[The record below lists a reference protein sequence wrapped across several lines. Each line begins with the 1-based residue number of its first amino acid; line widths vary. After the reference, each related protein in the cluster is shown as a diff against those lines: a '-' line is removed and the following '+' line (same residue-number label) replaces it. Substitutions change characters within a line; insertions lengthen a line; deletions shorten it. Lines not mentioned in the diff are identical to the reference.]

1 MTNTQ
6 TRRFVKGHWFLI
18 IAPLV
23 LLADALVAHS
33 GPIDRFVEA
42 GLLFDLVLLMPAL
55 YFLCYR
61 KRRQGAGVRA
71 LGLACLGVWIAT
83 KLVPDSDRVLLVYL
97 GPLRYVGLAVLVLI
111 ELALIRMIFRMLSA
125 GGSAEATAK
134 HAADA
139 ADMPTWVAKLLVW
152 EAGLWRRFFA
162 GLRRLARRRSEDD

>member
-1 MTNTQ
+1 MAGPHIRASIRN
-6 TRRFVKGHWFLI
+6 HWFLM
-18 IAPLV
+18 IAPPV
-23 LLADALVAHS
+23 LLSDALVAHS

-42 GLLFDLVLLMPAL
+42 GLLFDLVLLVPAL

-61 KRRQGAGVRA
+61 KSRQGAGVRA
-71 LGLACLGVWIAT
+71 IGLACLGVWIAT

-97 GPLRYVGLAVLVLI
+97 APLRYVGLAVLVLI

-134 HAADA
+134 RAADA
-139 ADMPTWVAKLLVW
+139 ADMPSWVAKLLVW